1 MTPTWRGTLSRERT
15 GRGRRTSVPRR
26 WADGDARRARPRYGA
41 LGPNPHTLPLV
52 RARSGRPGPLRTPSP
67 RIFTPRGG
75 DGSRTYV
82 GVTYD
87 GVGWRDV
94 VDRPT
99 DRDRTPSAPPADPG
113 PAHAPGTDALDSV
126 RENVG
131 DAVAKVAEVVKPRS
145 RGWIHAG
152 TFPVAL
158 VASIVLVLVAPPVAG
173 KVACAVFGLS
183 ACSSFGTS
191 AVYHRGTWSPRV
203 AGVSRRADHSN
214 IFLIIAGTYTPLA
227 VLSLPQRT
235 ATISLAI
242 VWSGAS
248 LGLLAR
254 ISWLDAPRWVYVPIY
269 VALGWVAV
277 GYMPQFWTTTNG
289 PAIVWLVAVGGLAYT
304 SGAVVYGIKK
314 PNPSPRWFGFH
325 EIFHVLTVVGYG
337 CHYAAIL
344 IAALAA
350 R

>member
-1 MTPTWRGTLSRERT
+1 M
-15 GRGRRTSVPRR
+15 
-26 WADGDARRARPRYGA
+26 
-41 LGPNPHTLPLV
+41 
-52 RARSGRPGPLRTPSP
+52 
-67 RIFTPRGG
+67 
-75 DGSRTYV
+75 
-82 GVTYD
+82 
-87 GVGWRDV
+87 
-94 VDRPT
+94 DRPT
-99 DRDRTPSAPPADPG
+99 DRDRTPSVPPAHPG

-131 DAVAKVAEVVKPRS
+131 DAVAKVAEVVKPRL

-152 TFPVAL
+152 TFPLAL
-158 VASIVLVLVAPPVAG
+158 VASIVLVVVAPPVAG
-173 KVACAVFGLS
+173 KVATAVFGLS
-183 ACSSFGTS
+183 ACLLFGTS

-203 AGVSRRADHSN
+203 AGVLRRADHSN

-227 VLSLPQRT
+227 VLLLPQRT
-235 ATISLAI
+235 ATILLAI
-242 VWSGAS
+242 VWSGAL

-254 ISWLDAPRWVYVPIY
+254 ILWLDAPRWVYVPIY

-304 SGAVVYGIKK
+304 LGAVVYGIKK

-344 IAALAA
+344 LAALAA